1 MKSCNAG
8 EDYKKLRQEVKHDL
22 MQLYP
27 GAVMLT
33 LRQVMQVYG
42 YKDRKVALAKIGAKR
57 ITGEKRVMYYLG
69 DVASDIA
76 RRRCGNTERK

>member
-1 MKSCNAG
+1 MKSYDAG
-8 EDYKKLRQEVKHDL
+8 ESYQSLRQEVKRDL

-33 LRQVMQVYG
+33 LRQAMQVYG
-42 YKDRKVALAKIGAKR
+42 YKDRKVALAKIGAER
-57 ITGEKRVMYYLG
+57 IAGEKRVMFYLG